1 MKKIF
6 LFSLLFS
13 IVCAA
18 SAQTKF
24 TVPVPTLEQKYN
36 LAKAFM
42 YNNIL
47 IGINVAK
54 SAGMTVEEYAK
65 KCGAFT
71 GGWDKE
77 MGFEQFANIVLRQWS
92 CLSDSVQ
99 IVEQSGDRVVFTV
112 SSVYP
117 PLEKQGVIYGTSY
130 EELVQWLDIVYGG
143 IADYLNLNC
152 NTKKVQ
158 KGIEVKITK

>member
-42 YNNIL
+42 YNNVL

-54 SAGMTVEEYAK
+54 SVGMTVEEYAK
-65 KCGAFT
+65 KCRAFT
-71 GGWDKE
+71 GWDKE
-77 MGFEQFANIVLRQWS
+77 MGFERFVNNVLRQWS

-99 IVEQSGDRVVFTV
+99 IVEQSGDKVVFTV

-117 PLEKQGVIYGTSY
+117 PLEK
-130 EELVQWLDIVYGG
+130 
-143 IADYLNLNC
+143 
-152 NTKKVQ
+152 
-158 KGIEVKITK
+158 

>member
-1 MKKIF
+1 MKKI
-6 LFSLLFS
+6 LLFS
-13 IVCAA
+13 VSLLIVLAT

-24 TVPVPTLEQKYN
+24 SVPVPTLEQKYN

-42 YNNIL
+42 YNNVL

-54 SAGMTVEEYAK
+54 SVDMTVEEYAK

-71 GGWDKE
+71 AGWDKE

-99 IVEQSGDRVVFTV
+99 IVEQSGDKLVFTV
-112 SSVYP
+112 SSLYS

-130 EELVQWLDIVYGG
+130 EEFVQWSDIVYGG

-152 NTKKVQ
+152 KTKKLL
-158 KGIEVKITK
+158 KGIEVQITK